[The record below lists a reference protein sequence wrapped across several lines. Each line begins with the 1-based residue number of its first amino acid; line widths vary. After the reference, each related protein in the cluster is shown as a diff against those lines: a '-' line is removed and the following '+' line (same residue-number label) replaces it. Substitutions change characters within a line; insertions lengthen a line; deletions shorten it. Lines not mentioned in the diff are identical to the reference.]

1 MLMQRPT
8 FLLLTGS
15 HIDGSASTPDSQR
28 GPMKLEGSARKLS
41 NEIMSSIIDAIDRR
55 REDLL
60 RKKPKLN

>member
-1 MLMQRPT
+1 MQRPT
-8 FLLLTGS
+8 VVLLTGN
-15 HIDGSASTPDSQR
+15 HVDGSASTSDSQR
-28 GPMKLEGSARKLS
+28 EPTKPEESARKLS